1 MNSMLLFLNISGGEI
16 LVILVVIYL
25 VFGPKKIPELA
36 RMLGKGINEMRR
48 ATNEIKEEI
57 NREISKTKKDI
68 NLDIDRGDPL
78 GIKKKMEEAM
88 SDADKRDTEAK
99 ADAKDEV
106 PAQTPE
112 PVRDPNNISA
122 VEGTVEKNTGSTKKT
137 PDIDSPSSEKTTA

>member
-1 MNSMLLFLNISGGEI
+1 MLLFLNISGGEI

-68 NLDIDRGDPL
+68 DLDIDRGDPL

-88 SDADKRDTEAK
+88 KDPDKNDAGVKTNTNAEAPPQTHDPAK
-99 ADAKDEV
+99 AQND
-106 PAQTPE
+106 
-112 PVRDPNNISA
+112 ISA
-122 VEGTVEKNTGSTKKT
+122 VEGTVEKNAGSANNK
-137 PDIDSPSSEKTTA
+137 PDQDPPGSEKTPA